1 MARLSL
7 EEIIASDPRFKNVD
21 INKARAYYNDA
32 MNERNNTTVLP
43 EFTVT
48 AKRKNPKKVIPTE
61 SESNFFN
68 RINVAKEDER
78 INKIF
83 NTEQAI
89 QELAYTTPILGDALS
104 LYDVGKDIVDK
115 NYLSAAIGAGM
126 FFLPN
131 IVERPLKYLGKKAYR
146 SFKYLKGKTNSTID
160 ILKGNN
166 IDRVKTFKTNIQKA
180 ADIQQNKENALMLKR
195 SNIQNELFNLSEHNK
210 RLDNQLIY
218 LNNGPIRYTALNSM
232 PMSYTIPLK
241 KAPIKT
247 NKIDFYKDEFE
258 NTHKIIIPNNTR
270 ETITI
275 PKTYVYSPKSP
286 SHITINTE
294 SYLSNEKSND
304 LIRLAKEREIRLNQ
318 LLQGKG
324 KLAGSSKLA
333 SNGYSTHIPGDD
345 DIITTKEEYKNLLN
359 LLEGTENRTLRDNV
373 GYNISSKKL
382 RGIDQDID
390 IIDSDDLTGKAKG
403 KLAHELYSFLYP
415 AKYNKLRNEISR
427 KEALSHNNNFDFADY
442 NLDVTAKELYDALD
456 NDILVKKSMSDLLFS
471 HNPKHTQRRLELLA
485 NPVNSKL
492 INELID
498 KKYISLF
505 GKPLKLP
512 KTFNATDAK
521 NIKFLQHYNLPEELL
536 NDKDAME
543 TLAKY
548 YYLTN
553 GVHTRRTNLNT
564 LNNFN
569 DEIYENSLNSSIN
582 AVYAPS
588 NVDLAGRG
596 GNYTTGNQGGG
607 TIFGDYL
614 SAVSD
619 DIDDDILNLVDLHN
633 KYDTKKHKLTNE
645 EKISL
650 KTAFPDINTK
660 FENTYEL
667 LNNKQIPNTPEANN
681 KLADILN
688 RKFLKGNDFN
698 NHTYIGR
705 LKPANLVGELYSPSK
720 LSFEHGYLEPFNSE
734 IQNKKVISIDEAF
747 NTLRTTTTKGNAFQR
762 DYMKAIKQAKQNKK
776 ISKNIKK
783 EIKSN
788 RTKIQNYSDEVDKLL
803 KDIDFVN
810 SRRNEILNN
819 KRFSI
824 KKEKRRTKK
833 YRIAAGLISS
843 GLGIAGEELIRRNL
857 ED

>member
-7 EEIIASDPRFKNVD
+7 EEIIASNPRFKNVD

-32 MNERNNTTVLP
+32 INERNNTTVLP
-43 EFTVT
+43 EFIVT
-48 AKRKNPKKVIPTE
+48 AKRKNPKKAIPTE

-89 QELAYTTPILGDALS
+89 QELAYATPILGDALS

-131 IVERPLKYLGKKAYR
+131 IVERPLKYLGRKAYR
-146 SFKYLKGKTNSTID
+146 GFKYLKGKTNSTID

-166 IDRVKTFKTNIQKA
+166 IDRVRTFKTNIQKA
-180 ADIQQNKENALMLKR
+180 ADIQQNKVNDLILKR
-195 SNIQNELFNLSEHNK
+195 SNIQNKLYNLFEHNN
-210 RLDNQLIY
+210 RLHDRLIY
-218 LNNGPIRYTALNSM
+218 FDDDAPIRYTALSSISR
-232 PMSYTIPLK
+232 PYTIPLK
-241 KAPIKT
+241 KATIKT
-247 NKIDFYKDEFE
+247 NKIDFYKDEFG
-258 NTHKIIIPNNTR
+258 NTHEIIIPNNTR
-270 ETITI
+270 ETINI
-275 PKTYVYSPKSP
+275 PNIYYSSKSP

-294 SYLSNEKSND
+294 SYLPNEKSND
-304 LIRLAKEREIRLNQ
+304 LIRLAKEREIRLNN

-345 DIITTKEEYKNLLN
+345 DIITTKEEYKNLLD
-359 LLEGTENRTLRDNV
+359 LLEGTENRTLRDDV

-415 AKYNKLRNEISR
+415 EKYNKLRNEISR
-427 KEALSHNNNFDFADY
+427 KEALSHNYNFDFANY

-456 NDILVKKSMSDLLFS
+456 NDVLVKKSISDLLFS
-471 HNPKHTQRRLELLA
+471 HNPKHAQRRLELLA

-512 KTFNATDAK
+512 KKFNATDAK
-521 NIKFLQHYNLPEELL
+521 NIKFLQYYNLPEELL

-569 DEIYENSLNSSIN
+569 DEIYENSLNSSVN
-582 AVYAPS
+582 AVYAPLNG
-588 NVDLAGRG
+588 NVAGRG

-607 TIFGDYL
+607 TIYGDYL
-614 SAVSD
+614 SVVSD
-619 DIDDDILNLVDLHN
+619 DIDDNILNLVDLHN
-633 KYDTKKHKLTNE
+633 KYDIKKHNLTNE

-650 KTAFPDINTK
+650 KRAFPDIKTN
-660 FENTYEL
+660 FGNTYEL
-667 LNNKQIPNTPEANN
+667 LFDNQIPNTTEANN

-688 RKFLKGNDFN
+688 RKFLKGNYFN
-698 NHTYIGR
+698 NATYIGR

-720 LSFEHGYLEPFNSE
+720 LSFEHGHLEPFKSE
-734 IQNKKVISIDEAF
+734 IQNKKVISIDDAF
-747 NTLRTTTTKGNAFQR
+747 NILRTRTTKGNAFQR
-762 DYMKAIKQAKQNKK
+762 DYMKAIKKARQNKK

-783 EIKSN
+783 EIESN
-788 RTKIQNYSDEVDKLL
+788 KTKIQNYSDEVDKLL

-810 SRRNEILNN
+810 TRRYEILNN

-824 KKEKRRTKK
+824 RKEKKRTKK
-833 YRIAAGLISS
+833 YRIATGIISS